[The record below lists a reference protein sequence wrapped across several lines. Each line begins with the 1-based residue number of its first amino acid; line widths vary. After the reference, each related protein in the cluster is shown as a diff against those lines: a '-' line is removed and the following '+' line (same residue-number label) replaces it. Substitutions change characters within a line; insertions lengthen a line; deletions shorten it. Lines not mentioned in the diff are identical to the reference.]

1 MICNREPACF
11 VDDSDFKNS
20 DLKSE
25 FYSLKIQTLSLNFA
39 IWKFRLQ
46 NSDFKNSDFKSEFC
60 DLKIQTSE
68 FRLQNSDFKSEFLE
82 IWKIQTLKFRLA
94 KSENSEFRIQTSEN
108 EKKKPGLDYNVMWIH
123 LQMIALQRKK

>member
-25 FYSLKIQTLSLNFA
+25 FYSLKIQTLSLNFV

-60 DLKIQTSE
+60 DLKIQTSK

-82 IWKIQTLKFRLA
+82 I
-94 KSENSEFRIQTSEN
+94 
-108 EKKKPGLDYNVMWIH
+108 
-123 LQMIALQRKK
+123 